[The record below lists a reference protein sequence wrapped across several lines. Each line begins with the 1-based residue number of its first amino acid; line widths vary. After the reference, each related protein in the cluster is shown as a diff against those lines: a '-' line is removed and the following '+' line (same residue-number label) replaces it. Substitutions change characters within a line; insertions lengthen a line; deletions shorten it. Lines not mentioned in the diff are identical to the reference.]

1 LHLRGYGKRR
11 GLLGR
16 SFDDNNKKSL
26 LLASRSA
33 FEARVGRAKRDLGG
47 VADLPATSND
57 LRRRMV
63 ELRRLIGVL
72 PEAERTHRLGLRAN
86 VVLPKK
92 DSKGERD
99 VRRFRGVLLE
109 DSVWVPVGVLQEL
122 WDRDGCFVRATSNLC
137 ATKQYFPVR

>member
-1 LHLRGYGKRR
+1 
-11 GLLGR
+11 
-16 SFDDNNKKSL
+16 
-26 LLASRSA
+26 
-33 FEARVGRAKRDLGG
+33 
-47 VADLPATSND
+47 
-57 LRRRMV
+57 MV

-122 WDRDGCFVRATSNLC
+122 WDRTE
-137 ATKQYFPVR
+137 P